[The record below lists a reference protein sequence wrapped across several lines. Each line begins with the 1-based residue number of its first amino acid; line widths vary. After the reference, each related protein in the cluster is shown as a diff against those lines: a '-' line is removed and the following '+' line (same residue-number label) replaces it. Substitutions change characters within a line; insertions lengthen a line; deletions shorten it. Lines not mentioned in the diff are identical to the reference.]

1 MPKCIN
7 DESKRYT
14 GDENSPKGRGY
25 TASAE
30 KIGKRM
36 KGLDGRMYVV
46 TKVGKIKK
54 WTLPETAK
62 KNKKADML
70 SPMTRRKK
78 KVSSSS
84 KRKKEKRVTY
94 EDDYSS
100 EEEEEV
106 GDYDDLEW
114 KLEAAE
120 ERCRLSDVFCTETL
134 LVNVAFLAWN
144 YFKDWYRRVRYGE
157 DPYQVY
163 NDIRMLE

>member
-1 MPKCIN
+1 MPKCLN

-30 KIGKRM
+30 KLGKRM
-36 KGLDGRMYVV
+36 KGLDGRMYFV
-46 TKVGKIKK
+46 TQAGKYKK
-54 WTLPETAK
+54 WSLPGSSKT
-62 KNKKADML
+62 KKASML
-70 SPMTRRKK
+70 SPMARKK
-78 KVSSSS
+78 KTTS
-84 KRKKEKRVTY
+84 KARGGKKKKVTY
-94 EDDYSS
+94 EEEYSS
-100 EEEEEV
+100 DEEEEI

-120 ERCRLSDVFCTETL
+120 ERCQLSDVFCTETL

-157 DPYQVY
+157 DPYRVY
-163 NDIRMLE
+163 EDIRMLQ